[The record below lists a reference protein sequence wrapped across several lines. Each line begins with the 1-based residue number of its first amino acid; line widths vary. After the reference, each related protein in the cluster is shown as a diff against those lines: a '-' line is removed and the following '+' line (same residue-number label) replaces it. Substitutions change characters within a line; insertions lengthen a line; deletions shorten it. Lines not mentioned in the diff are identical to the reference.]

1 MQLEIERLSSVNKEL
16 SHRNRHLQKQMYTLL
31 EEKSDLQANIQNQQK
46 ECQDLQV
53 KLSAAVKENMDLA
66 SLEVWYI

>member
-1 MQLEIERLSSVNKEL
+1 MQLEVERLTKINKEL
-16 SHRNRHLQKQMYTLL
+16 SHRNRHLQKQMYTLV

-53 KLSAAVKENMDLA
+53 KLNAAMKENMDLA
-66 SLEVWYI
+66 SLEVW